1 MMRRV
6 FAGLLVSGV
15 LLFAGVTPARATDG
29 HFLHGVGAV
38 NNAMGGAGV
47 AAPVSILGTFYLNPA
62 GLIAFDGLRVEFS
75 FEMFKPD
82 RTVASEIPGFGS
94 GSTVS
99 KSEFTPIPAMGFS
112 YKINDKWAVGLGGL
126 GIGGFG
132 VDYQQ
137 DNTNPVLG
145 PRPLGFGQV
154 FSSYSLLKF
163 TPAVA
168 FAPSENISLGFS
180 ANVAWATLTVDPAP
194 FASPAVTNPGP
205 PPDAY
210 YSRATGTDGSFG
222 FGFQAGLL
230 WNVKDNFS
238 LGASYSSPLKFD
250 DFKWNSM
257 WENPNT
263 PPSPQWASGRSASS
277 SSLSTCPGW
286 GSVGLGWNPTPAL
299 TVAADF
305 RYYWYESTEG
315 FKLDNPEQPFD
326 QFGAVQGFGWENI
339 WALATGLQ
347 YELNDTWIMRGGYN
361 YAQNPVPDGLSF
373 INIPAPAIVQHHAT
387 LGLSVWVTESIAL
400 DFSYYKAFENSG
412 TGPLFGAPDGSTV
425 TNTLSESAFSLGFT
439 FDTK

>member
-1 MMRRV
+1 MDGGLKMMRRM
-6 FAGLLVSGV
+6 FAGLLVGGV

-82 RTVASEIPGFGS
+82 RTVASGVGPFT

-137 DNTNPVLG
+137 DSTNPVLG

-168 FAPSENISLGFS
+168 FAPSDKISLGLS
-180 ANVAWATLTVDPAP
+180 ANVAWVTLTVDPAP
-194 FASPAVTNPGP
+194 FASPYEPRHDLRKETDDDQPHEL
-205 PPDAY
+205 DADEGQEAPEDIRQRNMRRRHRFQVER
-210 YSRATGTDGSFG
+210 SR
-222 FGFQAGLL
+222 
-230 WNVKDNFS
+230 
-238 LGASYSSPLKFD
+238 P
-250 DFKWNSM
+250 
-257 WENPNT
+257 E
-263 PPSPQWASGRSASS
+263 GR
-277 SSLSTCPGW
+277 
-286 GSVGLGWNPTPAL
+286 
-299 TVAADF
+299 
-305 RYYWYESTEG
+305 
-315 FKLDNPEQPFD
+315 
-326 QFGAVQGFGWENI
+326 
-339 WALATGLQ
+339 
-347 YELNDTWIMRGGYN
+347 
-361 YAQNPVPDGLSF
+361 
-373 INIPAPAIVQHHAT
+373 
-387 LGLSVWVTESIAL
+387 
-400 DFSYYKAFENSG
+400 
-412 TGPLFGAPDGSTV
+412 
-425 TNTLSESAFSLGFT
+425 
-439 FDTK
+439 